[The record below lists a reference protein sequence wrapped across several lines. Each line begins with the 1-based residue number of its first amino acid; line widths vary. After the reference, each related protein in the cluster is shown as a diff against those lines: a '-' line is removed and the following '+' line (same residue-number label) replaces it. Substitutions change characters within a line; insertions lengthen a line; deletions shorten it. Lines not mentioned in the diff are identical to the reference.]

1 MSISC
6 DSVAAHRAYAT
17 SLGGLPHP
25 ILSDFHPKGEVT
37 KAYDIWNEERG
48 AGLRALIVV
57 DKNGDI
63 IFREVYAPGKAP
75 DPNDM
80 LAAIEG

>member
-1 MSISC
+1 
-6 DSVAAHRAYAT
+6 
-17 SLGGLPHP
+17 
-25 ILSDFHPKGEVT
+25 LSDFHPKGEVT